1 MTKNHKTDMAEG
13 AGVVI
18 VGSGLAA
25 VSVLDGLKES
35 GYAGYVTMIGEERH
49 FPYDRPPLSKDVLL
63 NTGAEATILLRE
75 QDTYNGPDV
84 ELRRGR
90 SVTAIDTTLRCVML
104 DNGDTVDYEQLVL
117 ATGSRPRTLP
127 LLSPATPGVFY
138 LRTLDDALA
147 LRVAMREARSLIV
160 IGGGVIGLEV
170 AAVATQRGIATT
182 VIEAG
187 PRLMARAATPL
198 LSQMMDEVHQSHGVT
213 IRCESQP
220 TGFEYG
226 NDSHTVT
233 LSDGS
238 VLIADLIVVGI
249 GVVPEVTLALNAGI
263 VCGAMGIVVDAHGR
277 TNVDGVYAAGE
288 VAYAFNE
295 SSGRHDRHESWH
307 HAAAHGRHVGE
318 ALAGAEDGYAEI
330 CGYWSDQYDLNINV
344 FGSVDGDDL
353 AVRGDIGTRQFAI
366 YHLRQGAI
374 IGITCVNAPKDLR
387 VGKQLVKARAVIAKE
402 TLEDTRAA
410 LTATGL
416 KAA

>member
-1 MTKNHKTDMAEG
+1 MTRKNKTTE

-25 VSVLDGLKES
+25 VSVLDGLKE
-35 GYAGYVTMIGEERH
+35 AGYTGHVTMIGEERH
-49 FPYDRPPLSKDVLL
+49 YPYDRPPLSKDVLL
-63 NTGAEATILLRE
+63 KTGAESGILLRE
-75 QDTYNGPDV
+75 QDSFDTADV

-90 SVTAIDTTLRCVML
+90 SVTAIDTDLRCVKL

-147 LRVAMREARSLIV
+147 LRVAMRDASSLIV

-170 AAVATQRGIATT
+170 AAVATQCGISTT

-187 PRLMARAATPL
+187 QRLMARAATPL
-198 LSQMMDEVHQSHGVT
+198 DKVHAAHGVFV
-213 IRCESQP
+213 RCDTQP
-220 TGFEYG
+220 VGFDYG

-233 LSDGS
+233 LSDGTKL
-238 VLIADLIVVGI
+238 VADLIVVGI
-249 GVVPEVTLALNAGI
+249 GVVPEVSLALSAGI
-263 VCGAMGIVVDAHGR
+263 VCGAMGIVVDGQGR
-277 TNVDGVYAAGE
+277 TNVDDVYAAGE
-288 VAYAFNE
+288 VAYALNAV
-295 SSGRHDRHESWH
+295 SGRHERHESWH

-318 ALAGAEDGYAEI
+318 SVAGADALYAEI

-353 AVRGDIGTRQFAI
+353 AVRGDMDARRFAI
-366 YHLRQGAI
+366 YHLRQGAVV
-374 IGITCVNAPKDLR
+374 GITCVNAPKDFR
-387 VGKQLVKARAVIAKE
+387 TGKQLVKSRAVIAKNV
-402 TLEDTRAA
+402 LEDTQSA
-410 LTATGL
+410 LTTKGL
-416 KAA
+416 EAA